1 MKTQIK
7 QGFAGRVGVVFSCF
21 LLHVHGLAVLILIFY
36 QYQRIDDEH
45 RHLFH
50 TIWACYDN
58 RESSYALINMVAT
71 MQQHFTYEEGCMKA
85 SKHDNYERHKQ
96 VRCLDILFH
105 TVRYIHI
112 IPLWLS

>member
-1 MKTQIK
+1 MSTDICST
-7 QGFAGRVGVVFSCF
+7 RS
-21 LLHVHGLAVLILIFY
+21 GLV
-36 QYQRIDDEH
+36 
-45 RHLFH
+45 
-50 TIWACYDN
+50 TIT
-58 RESSYALINMVAT
+58 ESHHNALINMVAT

-96 VRCLDILFH
+96 VRCLDILVN